1 MSTAPVGPSAG
12 FEVRVLGPVEVVW
25 DGTVVDI
32 GGPKARSLV
41 ARLLVDRGLVISAD
55 RLVDSLW
62 GDDEG
67 DGAER
72 AALHHFAVAQA
83 AARDRCPRRAHHD
96 APPGYVLDVPASATD
111 VHRFEHL
118 VSEGRRQL
126 GRRRPTEATRLLVQA
141 QAMWRGAAYSDVCD
155 EPFARA
161 EARRLEELLL
171 TAIETRIDAGLTM
184 GLHDALVGELE
195 TLTSKHPLRERLWS
209 QRMLALYRS
218 GRQGEALRVCNELR
232 SILLDELGI
241 DPGHDVIW
249 LEHAILEQDAALD
262 YPVPPERAESDEPVQ
277 VTVPSY
283 QARVPS
289 GPNEGPLVGR
299 DRECAQLRDWW
310 DAACRGDVQL
320 LLVDGEPGIGKT
332 RLVAELARSLES
344 EGALVLWG
352 RCDEDPVAPFQPF
365 AEALGRY
372 FQSVPA
378 ESDHARAR
386 VADHGAGAIGAAAP
400 RARAGAR
407 RGPR

>member
-1 MSTAPVGPSAG
+1 M
-12 FEVRVLGPVEVVW
+12 
-25 DGTVVDI
+25 VDI

-41 ARLLVDRGLVISAD
+41 ARLLVDRGLVVSAD

-62 GDDEG
+62 ADHEG
-67 DGAER
+67 DGANALRSTISRLRKRLREANVPEGLITTR
-72 AALHHFAVAQA
+72 A
-83 AARDRCPRRAHHD
+83 
-96 APPGYVLDVPASATD
+96 PGYVLDVPASATD
-111 VHRFEHL
+111 VHRFDQL

-141 QAMWRGAAYSDVCD
+141 QALWRGAAYSDVCD

-184 GLHDALVGELE
+184 GLHDDLVGELE
-195 TLTSKHPLRERLWS
+195 TLTTKHPMRERLWS
-209 QRMLALYRS
+209 QRMLGLYRC
-218 GRQGEALRVCNELR
+218 GRQGEALRVCDELR

-310 DAACRGDVQL
+310 EAACRGDVQL

-344 EGALVLWG
+344 EGRA
-352 RCDEDPVAPFQPF
+352 R
-365 AEALGRY
+365 ALGSLRRGPGRPLPTLRRGARTLLPIG
-372 FQSVPA
+372 VGGP
-378 ESDHARAR
+378 DHARAR
-386 VADHGAGAIGAAAP
+386 VADHGAGAARAAAA

-407 RGPR
+407 RGPG